1 MIAPGSSEG
10 GHVRYGLARLAA
22 TLAVVLFGS
31 HERGLAADTAP
42 TKPPAPVEGAPRSE
56 TKPKDDPYA
65 PLGYRFIGPP
75 GNRTSA
81 VVGVPGDPNVY
92 YVGAASGGVWKS
104 TDGGGHWKA
113 IFDDQPAQSIGAI
126 AIAPSD
132 PNVVWVGTGES
143 FIRSNV
149 SLGNGVYRSTDAGR
163 TWAHVG
169 LEKTG
174 RIARVIVDPRDPD
187 VAFVAALG
195 TCYGPQQER
204 GVFRT
209 KDAGR
214 TWERV
219 LFVDENTG
227 ASDLAMDATNPRVLF
242 AGLWPIDIK
251 TWGRKSGGPGG
262 GVYVSRDFGNTW
274 KQIKGR
280 GMPEPPIG
288 KVAVAIAPSNPER
301 VYALME
307 TGQRGSLWRSD
318 DGGEKWR
325 RVNASRLLN
334 ERPHYYTRMLV
345 MPDDANEVYFPSN
358 GMGATYDG
366 GETAEPIRWGGDNH
380 DMWADPKDP
389 SRMMIGND
397 VGVYISTTRGRQ
409 WNVTRLPIGQM
420 YHVSVDDRI
429 PYMVYGQMQDDGSTR
444 GPSNSRGGGR
454 IHPALWTTTAGCET
468 GWATPDPVDPDI
480 VWGGCYA
487 GVVERFDAR
496 TGMSR
501 SVSVWPDRTMGA
513 PAGAIKLRMNWTFP
527 IAISP
532 HDHDTV
538 YVGSQ
543 YVHATSDGGV
553 TWRTISPDLTLNDK
567 SMMGDSGGLTIDN
580 LSVEYAG
587 VVFSIA
593 ESPVEKGVIWAG
605 TNDGLVQV
613 TRDGGASWT
622 NVTANIPGLPPK
634 GNVNSVDPS
643 PFDAGTCYIAVDLH
657 QVDNRDPFL
666 YKTSDYGK
674 TWTAITTGIE
684 KSPLSYA
691 HVVRENPNRRGMLF
705 AGTEN
710 GLYVSFDDG
719 RRWEPLQ
726 SKLPHAPVYW
736 LAVQKR
742 FHDLVVGTYG
752 RGFYILD
759 DLSGLEQLTDQVRAA
774 DAHLFAPRQAYRF
787 RSVAQP
793 NLAPM
798 GAAAGSNPPYGASIE
813 YWLKAKVEEPK
824 DAKAGDAPR
833 LTEAEREERER
844 EKAKRNPVEVTI
856 ADASGQTIRTLRGAN
871 RVGVNRMYWDLR
883 YEPTLEMR
891 LRTTPAENPHVWE
904 EKRFRGKSH
913 RGVFYYGI
921 RETRRGP
928 LVPPGTYTV
937 RLAVNGKPIGAQSLV
952 VLKDPG
958 SAGTEADIAAAT
970 KLTRAIYEDTN
981 TVVRMVNQLEWTRKQ
996 LEELRAMVKARKA
1009 GPADLEALASLDAAA
1024 LAVEDRLLQRTLA
1037 EADEKSFRGPLE
1049 LYLKLLWLQ
1058 AEVGAGAADVSG
1070 AADFAPTRAE
1080 VEVYEQLAATLA
1092 TVRKDFDALYET
1104 RIPAFNEAGKAKGW
1118 LQLMTVA
1125 EPDVREPAAEVEDD
1139 DEDASGD
1146 GDADLPAR

>member
-1 MIAPGSSEG
+1 MRQ
-10 GHVRYGLARLAA
+10 GHARL
-22 TLAVVLFGS
+22 VGP
-31 HERGLAADTAP
+31 LAAMLLGWASPGATAAPPPASRTAP
-42 TKPPAPVEGAPRSE
+42 AAPEA
-56 TKPKDDPYA
+56 KAKDDPYA
-65 PLGYRFIGPP
+65 PLTYRFIGPP

-81 VVGVPGDPNVY
+81 VVGVPGDPNTY

-104 TDGGGHWKA
+104 TDGGAHWKA

-143 FIRSNV
+143 FIRSDV
-149 SLGNGVYRSTDAGR
+149 SLGNGVYRSSDAGK
-163 TWAHVG
+163 TWTHVG

-174 RIARVIVDPRDPD
+174 RIARVIVDPRNPD
-187 VAFVAALG
+187 VAFVAAVG
-195 TCYGPQQER
+195 TGYGPQPER

-209 KDAGR
+209 KDGGR
-214 TWERV
+214 SWERV

-227 ASDLAMDATNPRVLF
+227 ASDLSMDATNPRILF
-242 AGLWPIDIK
+242 AGMWPIDIK
-251 TWGRKSGGPGG
+251 TWGRQSGGPGG
-262 GVYVSRDFGNTW
+262 GVYVSRDFGDTW
-274 KQIKGR
+274 KQVKGH
-280 GMPEPPIG
+280 GLPDPPIG
-288 KVAVAIAPSNPER
+288 KVAVAVAPSNPDR

-318 DGGEKWR
+318 DGGEKWK

-345 MPDDANEVYFPSN
+345 MPDDASEVYFPSN
-358 GMGATYDG
+358 GMGVTYDG

-397 VGVYISTTRGRQ
+397 GGVYISTTRGRQ
-409 WNVTRLPIGQM
+409 WTVTRLPIGQM

-429 PYMVYGQMQDDGSTR
+429 PYMVYGQMQDDGSMR
-444 GPSNSRGGGR
+444 GPSNSRGGPR
-454 IHPALWTTTAGCET
+454 IHPALWTSTAGCET
-468 GWATPDPVDPDI
+468 GWNIPDPVDPDV

-501 SVSVWPDRTMGA
+501 SVSVWPERTMGA
-513 PAGAIKLRMNWTFP
+513 PAKDIKLRMNWTFP

-532 HDHDTV
+532 HDHETV

-553 TWRTISPDLTLNDK
+553 TWRTISPDLTRNDPT
-567 SMMGDSGGLTIDN
+567 MMGDSGGLTIDN

-593 ESPVEKGVIWAG
+593 ESPKEKGVIWAG

-613 TRDGGASWT
+613 TRDGGTHWT
-622 NVTANIPGLPPK
+622 DVTPNIPGLPPK
-634 GNVNSVDPS
+634 GNVNSVEPS
-643 PFDAGTCYIAVDLH
+643 RFDAGTCYVAVDLH

-666 YKTSDYGK
+666 YKTTDYGR
-674 TWTAITTGIE
+674 TWTAITAGIE
-684 KSPLSYA
+684 RSPLSYA
-691 HVVRENPNRRGMLF
+691 HVVRENPNRKGMLF

-719 RRWEPLQ
+719 GHWEPLQ
-726 SKLPHAPVYW
+726 AKLPHAPVYW
-736 LAVQKR
+736 VAVQER

-752 RGFYILD
+752 RGLYILD
-759 DLSGLEQLTDQVRAA
+759 DLSGLEQLTDPVRAA
-774 DAHLFAPRQAYRF
+774 DAHIFAPRRAYRF
-787 RSVAQP
+787 RQVAQP

-813 YWLKAKVEEPK
+813 YWLKAKVEEPEPARG
-824 DAKAGDAPR
+824 AKAPR
-833 LTEAEREERER
+833 LTEFEREEQERER
-844 EKAKRNPVEVTI
+844 AKRNLVEVTI
-856 ADASGQTIRTLRGAN
+856 ADASGETIRTLRGTG
-871 RVGVNRMYWDLR
+871 RRGVNRIYWDLR
-883 YEPTLEMR
+883 YEPTLAMR
-891 LRTTPAENPHVWE
+891 LRTTPDENPHLLE
-904 EKRFRGKSH
+904 EKRFRGQSH

-921 RETRRGP
+921 RETKRGP

-937 RLAVNGKPIGAQSLV
+937 RLAVNGKSIGAQSLV
-952 VLKDPG
+952 VDKDPN
-958 SAGTEADIAAAT
+958 SAGTEADIAAAI
-970 KLTRAIYEDTN
+970 KLSLAIYRDTN
-981 TVVRMVNQLEWTRKQ
+981 AVVRMVNQLEWTRKQ
-996 LEELRAMVKARKA
+996 LEDLRAMLKARKA
-1009 GPADLEALASLDAAA
+1009 LPADFEAAASLEAAAR
-1024 LAVEDRLLQRTLA
+1024 AVEDRLLQPTLA

-1058 AEVGAGAADVSG
+1058 AEVGAGGADVSG
-1070 AADFAPTRAE
+1070 AADFAPTRSE
-1080 VEVYEQLAATLA
+1080 VEVHEQLAKTLES
-1092 TVRKDFDALYET
+1092 VRQDFDALYRT
-1104 RIPAFNEAGKAKGW
+1104 RIPAFNETARTRGL
-1118 LQLMTVA
+1118 LQLMTVM
-1125 EPDVREPAAEVEDD
+1125 EPDEREPVTADD
-1139 DEDASGD
+1139 DEEADPDAG
-1146 GDADLPAR
+1146 GN